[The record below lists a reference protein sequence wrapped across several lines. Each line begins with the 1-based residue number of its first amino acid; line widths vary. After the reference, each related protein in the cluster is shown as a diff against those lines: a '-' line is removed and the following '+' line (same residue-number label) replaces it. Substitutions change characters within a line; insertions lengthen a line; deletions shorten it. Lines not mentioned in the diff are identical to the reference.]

1 LEATQELK
9 KEFNIPAG
17 MPAEDFVKLFR
28 VLSKGRS
35 PLQVWLQNMEA
46 TKKWGT
52 VTWSVTPPP
61 KKPD

>member
-1 LEATQELK
+1 
-9 KEFNIPAG
+9 

-35 PLQVWLQNMEA
+35 PLQVWLQNIER
-46 TKKWGT
+46 TNKWGK

-61 KKPD
+61 IKPD